1 MANSASIRTG
11 LAGLMQDH
19 LSNKVV
25 SLLFN
30 TMPLVYFLLAKD
42 GQKKNNLAGGTTN
55 GFYGLGRPATGS
67 LFSGIPISKPRQET
81 ILNSDKYM
89 PLVQVSAPAETDGKV
104 MGMYSTVPTMSNWDT
119 AGVTTQFTRP
129 FFKWCEIADPI
140 LVANKDIQRTESA
153 APNEKSANAAIG
165 DLFKVQTEGVLS
177 THLQR
182 WNQLLWGTYAGSAA
196 STSGAP
202 SNVDAETWDGIYSL
216 KSAFKADNV
225 YGGVDRSISANS
237 WWRGNYD
244 TTSRPAVLQDII
256 NDAAYTKGIAKKGQ
270 GAELVIC
277 SMTSFP
283 IFAAEAVAKGGQVVY
298 NGLPNM
304 GEFGFTRPIIR
315 FNNTYCIYDPECP
328 ATELAVLNLGTFTVA
343 ISPKKNFAISKPFD
357 LSQTEGGKD
366 ARQSMLRTELM
377 IACEAPSL
385 NVYYTNIANS

>member
-1 MANSASIRTG
+1 MADSAKIRKG
-11 LAGLMQDH
+11 LSGLMQDH
-19 LSNKVV
+19 LSSKVV

-30 TMPLVYFLLAKD
+30 TMPLIYFLLAKD
-42 GQKKNNLAGGTTN
+42 GQKKNNLAGGTTD

-67 LFSGIPISKPRQET
+67 LFSGIPISRPRRET

-89 PLVQVSAPAETDGKV
+89 PIVQVSAPAASDGKV
-104 MGMYSTVPTMSNWDT
+104 MGMYDTVPTMSNWNT

-129 FFKWCEIADPI
+129 FFKWCEYADPI
-140 LVANKDIQRTESA
+140 LVANKDIRRTESA

-182 WNQLLWGTYAGSAA
+182 WNQLLWGTTG
-196 STSGAP
+196 TGAP
-202 SNVDAETWDGIYSL
+202 SNVDADTWDNIYSI
-216 KSAFKADNV
+216 KSALKTDNV
-225 YGGVDRSISANS
+225 YAGVDRSVSTNS

-244 TTSRPAVLQDII
+244 TTARPAVLQDII
-256 NDAAYTKGIAKKGQ
+256 NDAAYTKGMAKKGA

-298 NGLPNM
+298 NGLPEM
-304 GEFGFTRPIIR
+304 GEFGFRRPIIR
-315 FNNTYCIYDPECP
+315 FNNTYCVFDPECP
-328 ATELAVLNLGTFTVA
+328 ATELAVLNLATWTVA
-343 ISPKKNFAISKPFD
+343 ISPKANFTVSKPFD

-366 ARQSMLRTELM
+366 ARQSMLRTEL
-377 IACEAPSL
+377 IVACEAPSL
-385 NVYYTNIANS
+385 NAYYTSITNS